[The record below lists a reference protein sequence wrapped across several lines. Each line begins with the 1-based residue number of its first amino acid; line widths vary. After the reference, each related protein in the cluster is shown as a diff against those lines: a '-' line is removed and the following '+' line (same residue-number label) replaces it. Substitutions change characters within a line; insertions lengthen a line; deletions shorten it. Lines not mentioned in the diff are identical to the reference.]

1 MMGKVMYM
9 PDELFLFSMY
19 VGENVVL
26 WISGHAL
33 LFIVPWMT
41 LFWGWMEIQY
51 VFTSLFVCIK
61 QVLLFLNDIF
71 DTLLKALS
79 DPSDE
84 VICSWCLF
92 LCLIISFS
100 CIFMLNFYSNK
111 KASFLLIAIFF
122 WNSVCCTLA
131 ILQFFLATA
140 LKCIFTFN
148 FLFYWDE
155 FKTILFE
162 KLDTFSVNFF
172 NHVCTSSIIGYMP
185 WKSSILTAVVYYWG
199 CLIIWYAYFI
209 FHFKTFLG
217 IKLELHQYVTSKKGK
232 STSS

>member
-1 MMGKVMYM
+1 MNFRPCITVYSSV
-9 PDELFLFSMY
+9 DDF
-19 VGENVVL
+19 VL
-26 WISGHAL
+26 RMDGDSVCI
-33 LFIVPWMT
+33 
-41 LFWGWMEIQY
+41 Y
-51 VFTSLFVCIK
+51 LFVCIK

-148 FLFYWDE
+148 FLFY
-155 FKTILFE
+155 
-162 KLDTFSVNFF
+162 
-172 NHVCTSSIIGYMP
+172 
-185 WKSSILTAVVYYWG
+185 
-199 CLIIWYAYFI
+199 
-209 FHFKTFLG
+209 
-217 IKLELHQYVTSKKGK
+217 
-232 STSS
+232 